1 MKFDLGSLRPAVL
14 VIDMQASFIAAD
26 GPFRNTGMAPVVATL
41 NAFLAACRRH
51 GLRIMFCNYMMRAD
65 GTDAGLLRDQPYLE
79 HMLECSPTIG
89 TDPRVSRHPS
99 DHEMHH
105 HRPSAFFNTEL
116 AAWLLRQDC
125 NALILTGVSVNNA
138 ISATA
143 RDAFAR
149 DLPAIVVCDCVA
161 AAPFEPPELAAAYLQ
176 ILDSWTAEVTDSA
189 DVLRRFGIDRESQAE

>member
-1 MKFDLGSLRPAVL
+1 MKFDLRLLRPAVL

-26 GPFRNTGMAPVVATL
+26 GPFRNTGMGPVVDAL
-41 NAFLAACRRH
+41 NAFLAACRGH
-51 GLRIMFCNYMMRAD
+51 QLPILFCNYMMRAD
-65 GTDAGLLRDQPYLE
+65 GADAGLLRGQPYLE
-79 HMLECSPTIG
+79 HMLEHSPTIG
-89 TDPRVSRHPS
+89 VDPRIYRHPS
-99 DHEMHH
+99 DHELRRP
-105 HRPSAFFNTEL
+105 RPSAFFNTDLE
-116 AAWLLRQDC
+116 AWLKQQDC

-176 ILDSWTAEVTDSA
+176 ILDTWTAEVTDSA
-189 DVLRRFGIDRESQAE
+189 DVLRRLGIGRESQAE